1 MSEKGGKD
9 FAEMVGAMREVFN
22 TGRTKTKMWRESQLR
37 SLLELL
43 ANEAPA
49 ICQALKKDLN
59 KVRLVVNRNSRA
71 VVNHQSA
78 IACRLI
84 PPFIMEYKSRQMYV
98 AYLRSFVIKQ
108 IAHRRFLLMN

>member
-43 ANEAPA
+43 TNEAPA

-59 KVRLVVNRNSRA
+59 KVRWVVNSGFRASCHNSEL
-71 VVNHQSA
+71 S
-78 IACRLI
+78 
-84 PPFIMEYKSRQMYV
+84 PPKYYFHS
-98 AYLRSFVIKQ
+98 
-108 IAHRRFLLMN
+108 LMFSIILP